1 MNLTEKQKEQL
12 IAVLQGAVFAAF
24 AGAALLQEGKLYR
37 KYRKKILAENARQK
51 EKLTKQKYYLKEK
64 DMKRK
69 YRAKKKKKFAPI
81 GIL

>member
-37 KYRKKILAENARQK
+37 RYRKCQTERKTDKTEISPERKRHEEKIPCQK
-51 EKLTKQKYYLKEK
+51 EEK
-64 DMKRK
+64 VCSHRYPM
-69 YRAKKKKKFAPI
+69 I
-81 GIL
+81 E

>member
-1 MNLTEKQKEQL
+1 MNLKEKQKEQL

-51 EKLTKQKYYLKEK
+51 EKLTKQKYHL
-64 DMKRK
+64 K